1 MQALVMSCL
10 QEEIENFTWH
20 ASKFTHIY
28 KMTIHLLLLLLQFFS
43 SQKYEIDLRRT
54 LCLYYKHKV
63 GINIYFSN
71 VASKYGLM
79 F

>member
-28 KMTIHLLLLLLQFFS
+28 KMTIHLLLLLLQFLQVRNMKLTSGEPYVF
-43 SQKYEIDLRRT
+43 IT
-54 LCLYYKHKV
+54 
-63 GINIYFSN
+63 NIKLALIFIS
-71 VASKYGLM
+71 VMLLQSM
-79 F
+79 V